1 MPAGRPAASDP
12 RGLSLSSMTAVEP
25 DARPAPQPN
34 VTPKPGSSPPR
45 VCPYLTTM
53 DGGWRSSTV
62 ARENRCG
69 AVAPPAPLAAEKQ
82 RRLCLTA
89 DYPTCATFEAARA
102 ARPVAHDRTPL
113 LPRPLARVAPVV
125 LDHGR
130 LSVGVPPVRADR
142 TTVQAVLVVMLG
154 LAFAALVLARL
165 AGGQAPGGAAGSDSP
180 SDGVAGCDRD
190 GHRVHRG
197 SVSHVGQQS
206 HAGAHGRRQWRG
218 PVDRRIPG
226 RRPRRRTRSRP
237 GTRWSASPRASEP
250 RRRRSG
256 RSTGWPARPACALA
270 RCSRSPES
278 GSGRRRPATAGRPVS
293 ADSRGSTT

>member
-1 MPAGRPAASDP
+1 
-12 RGLSLSSMTAVEP
+12 MTAVEP
-25 DARPAPQPN
+25 DARPASQPN
-34 VTPKPGSSPPR
+34 VTPKPGSAPPR
-45 VCPYLTTM
+45 VCPYLTTV

-180 SDGVAGCDRD
+180 SDGVAGATATAIASTEDPSPTS
-190 GHRVHRG
+190 G
-197 SVSHVGQQS
+197 SNRTPAPTAAGSGAAPSTADPGAPASQTYKVKAGDTLVGIAARFGTTPKAIRTLNGLASSSSLRVGQ
-206 HAGAHGRRQWRG
+206 
-218 PVDRRIPG
+218 VLKIP
-226 RRPRRRTRSRP
+226 
-237 GTRWSASPRASEP
+237 
-250 RRRRSG
+250 
-256 RSTGWPARPACALA
+256 
-270 RCSRSPES
+270 
-278 GSGRRRPATAGRPVS
+278 
-293 ADSRGSTT
+293 

>member
-1 MPAGRPAASDP
+1 M
-12 RGLSLSSMTAVEP
+12 
-25 DARPAPQPN
+25 
-34 VTPKPGSSPPR
+34 
-45 VCPYLTTM
+45 
-53 DGGWRSSTV
+53 
-62 ARENRCG
+62 
-69 AVAPPAPLAAEKQ
+69 APPAPLAAEKQ

-180 SDGVAGCDRD
+180 SDGVAGATATAIASPEDPSPTS
-190 GHRVHRG
+190 G
-197 SVSHVGQQS
+197 SNRTPAPTAAGSRAVPSTADPGAPASQTYKVKAGDTLVGIAARFGTTPKAIRTLNGLASSSSLRVGQ
-206 HAGAHGRRQWRG
+206 
-218 PVDRRIPG
+218 VLKIP
-226 RRPRRRTRSRP
+226 
-237 GTRWSASPRASEP
+237 
-250 RRRRSG
+250 
-256 RSTGWPARPACALA
+256 
-270 RCSRSPES
+270 
-278 GSGRRRPATAGRPVS
+278 
-293 ADSRGSTT
+293 